1 MVWYPGSRKVYM
13 KDFLE
18 DYLSMPSDHG
28 VGGVVGPPL
37 AEHAAAPEA
46 GPAPDVE
53 GPVVDIHQVLPL
65 VTGPVHLNTRHV
77 TSDIMTSPDKL
88 LPDIPRHRAE
98 ILDDWAIC

>member
-1 MVWYPGSRKVYM
+1 MPG
-13 KDFLE
+13 
-18 DYLSMPSDHG
+18 DHG
-28 VGGVVGPPL
+28 VCCMVGPPL

-77 TSDIMTSPDKL
+77 TPGIMMSPDKL

-98 ILDDWAIC
+98 ISGDWVIWLL